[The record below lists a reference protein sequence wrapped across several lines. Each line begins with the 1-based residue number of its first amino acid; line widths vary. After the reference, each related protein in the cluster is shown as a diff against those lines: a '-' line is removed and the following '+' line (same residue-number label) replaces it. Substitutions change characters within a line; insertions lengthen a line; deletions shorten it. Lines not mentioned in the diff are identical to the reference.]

1 MPANDLNSS
10 PSPPKVDAQIPP
22 QVLVLDGGFGSQL
35 EALGYAVDKSEV
47 WSGGA
52 LIEEP
57 ELVRKCHQSFI
68 NAGADIIETNTY
80 HLCIKKLREC
90 RGYSVEQ
97 AESLVKLAV
106 QIARDAIS
114 SSGRSVQLVGS
125 VGPYA
130 TYLRDGSEYTGDYV
144 KKPDFNEQIIIDYY
158 LSQCR
163 PLIAAGIRTLVFETI
178 PTLKEVECV
187 GKVLDQLGPEV
198 RAWIV
203 STCQD
208 GKRTRSGDPFSSVV
222 KIANSIQ
229 KVVAVGVNCTAP
241 ENITELLEEANKT
254 GNRKALVVYP
264 NSGEIWN
271 PVLQQFQGATQIEMI
286 ASLIPHWYL
295 LGARIFG
302 GCCRVMPDHIA
313 RIGIV
318 CDKLKAKST

>member
-1 MPANDLNSS
+1 MQFTNLNSS
-10 PSPPKVDAQIPP
+10 SHSSQISEHP
-22 QVLVLDGGFGSQL
+22 VLVLSGGFGSQL

-52 LIEEP
+52 LIDRP
-57 ELVRKCHQSFI
+57 DLVRECHQSFI

-97 AESLVKLAV
+97 AEALVKLAV

-130 TYLRDGSEYTGDYV
+130 TYLRDGSEYTGDYI

-208 GKRTRSGDPFSSVV
+208 GKRTRSGDLFSSVV
-222 KIANSIQ
+222 KVANSIQ

-271 PVLQQFQGATQIEMI
+271 SVLQQFQGATQIEMI

>member
-1 MPANDLNSS
+1 MQFNNLNNSPHSS
-10 PSPPKVDAQIPP
+10 QINEQP
-22 QVLVLDGGFGSQL
+22 VLVLSGGFGSQL

-52 LIEEP
+52 LIDRP
-57 ELVRKCHQSFI
+57 DLVRECHLLFI

-208 GKRTRSGDPFSSVV
+208 GKRTRSGDLFSSVV
-222 KIANSIQ
+222 KVANSIQ

-271 PVLQQFQGATQIEMI
+271 PVLQQFQGATQIEI
-286 ASLIPHWYL
+286 VPFVDSIKGRNP
-295 LGARIFG
+295 GSGPSGEG
-302 GCCRVMPDHIA
+302 GR
-313 RIGIV
+313 RGQ
-318 CDKLKAKST
+318 TNGNNGGR